1 VSDSVSYENENEN
14 VSGERR
20 SIELHIEELVLHG
33 FSAGD
38 RYRIADG
45 LQVELERLLTE
56 GNLSLSTSFDTRL
69 ESLDAGVVRVGSES
83 KSGLIGGQVARAL
96 LRGVARSAGSGAGSK
111 EPFEGNRSEAS
122 GTSGRVLTRE
132 IRVPE

>member
-1 VSDSVSYENENEN
+1 MSDSVTDEHEN

-38 RYRIADG
+38 RYRIADA
-45 LQVELERLLTE
+45 LQVELARLLTE
-56 GNLSLSTSFDTRL
+56 ENLSLSAAFDTRL
-69 ESLDAGVVRVGSES
+69 ESLDAGVFQVGSES

-96 LRGVARSAGSGAGSK
+96 FRGVARSAGSGAGSK
-111 EPFEGNRSEAS
+111 ESFGGTGGEAS
-122 GTSGRVLTRE
+122 GPSRTV
-132 IRVPE
+132 

>member
-1 VSDSVSYENENEN
+1 MTDSVSDENEHAK

-45 LQVELERLLTE
+45 LQVELARLLTE
-56 GNLSLSTSFDTRL
+56 ENLSLSTAFDTRL

-83 KSGLIGGQVARAL
+83 KSGLIGGQVAQAL
-96 LRGVARSAGSGAGSK
+96 FRGLARSAGSGSGSRQH
-111 EPFEGNRSEAS
+111 FEGPGSGESGAS
-122 GTSGRVLTRE
+122 RK
-132 IRVPE
+132 

>member
-1 VSDSVSYENENEN
+1 MSDSVSDENENEN

-45 LQVELERLLTE
+45 LQVELARLLTE
-56 GNLSLSTSFDTRL
+56 QDLSLSTAFDTRL

-83 KSGLIGGQVARAL
+83 KSGLIGGLVARAL
-96 LRGVARSAGSGAGSK
+96 FSSVARSARSGSGAK
-111 EPFEGNRSEAS
+111 ESFGGTRGEAS
-122 GTSGRVLTRE
+122 GPSPIV
-132 IRVPE
+132 